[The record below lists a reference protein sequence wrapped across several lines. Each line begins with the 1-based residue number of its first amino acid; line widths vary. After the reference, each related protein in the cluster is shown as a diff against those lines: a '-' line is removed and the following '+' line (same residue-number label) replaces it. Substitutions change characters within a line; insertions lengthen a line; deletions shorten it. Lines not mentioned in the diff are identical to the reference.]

1 MAAADHP
8 MPALI
13 DHFKYCPA
21 CAQPL
26 ASPMQA
32 RAVHCSSCGFL
43 FFLST
48 TVATGVL
55 LSRPDGAVLFIRR
68 AKEPAK
74 GLLALPGGFIE
85 IGETAETGLRREIL
99 EEVGLTIGGVEYLCS
114 AVNAYEYRSVTYPV
128 LDLFF
133 MAEVEETIEPEPL
146 EDVAE
151 ICWLDP
157 ARVEPAQLAFPSLRA
172 AVRQYLDCVSRRGEA
187 SAARPPVAAPPI
199 HSERPADNRIE
210 E

>member
-1 MAAADHP
+1 MSKP
-8 MPALI
+8 I
-13 DHFKYCPA
+13 DHFRHCPA
-21 CAQPL
+21 CGHPL
-26 ASPMQA
+26 QA
-32 RAVHCSSCGFL
+32 PPLPNALRCSACDFL
-43 FFLST
+43 YFFNP
-48 TVATGVL
+48 TVATGVI

-99 EEVGLTIGGVEYLCS
+99 EEVGLTIGGIEYLCS

-133 MAEVEETIEPEPL
+133 MAEVEETIKPEPL

-187 SAARPPVAAPPI
+187 SAARAPVAAPPI
-199 HSERPADNRIE
+199 HPERPADNRIE